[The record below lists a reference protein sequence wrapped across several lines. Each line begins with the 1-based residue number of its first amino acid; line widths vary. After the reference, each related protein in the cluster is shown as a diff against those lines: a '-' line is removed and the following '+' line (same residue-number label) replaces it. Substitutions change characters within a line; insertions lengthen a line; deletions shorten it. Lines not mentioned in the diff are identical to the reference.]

1 MLVYFFVT
9 VAVSTRK
16 DFNFYI
22 MAGAEAFWTRV
33 GIRPGTPCF
42 LSWGCL
48 FISDNFI
55 FLLIYIIIMDNMDS
69 TVPLNNKEA
78 FNLEAAI
85 LNAIARFNVINLGL
99 GIKKSLGWR
108 SNPFENPDIRTQEID
123 RILSKISNMGNLG
136 LYGVNPIN
144 MGETF
149 SNAAS
154 AQMSSLGQ
162 SLQGAK
168 SFFGFGG
175 KKSRRRRRS
184 GKRTRK
190 HR

>member
-1 MLVYFFVT
+1 MT
-9 VAVSTRK
+9 
-16 DFNFYI
+16 
-22 MAGAEAFWTRV
+22 
-33 GIRPGTPCF
+33 
-42 LSWGCL
+42 
-48 FISDNFI
+48 DN
-55 FLLIYIIIMDNMDS
+55 NVDS
-69 TVPLNNKEA
+69 TVPSYDKKA
-78 FNLEAAI
+78 YNLEAAI
-85 LNAIARFNVINLGL
+85 LNAIARFNAINTGL
-99 GIKKSLGWR
+99 GIKQSLGWR
-108 SNPFENPDIRTQEID
+108 SNPFENPDNRTQEIN

-144 MGETF
+144 MGESIT
-149 SNAAS
+149 NAAS

>member
-1 MLVYFFVT
+1 MPIKQAY
-9 VAVSTRK
+9 
-16 DFNFYI
+16 
-22 MAGAEAFWTRV
+22 
-33 GIRPGTPCF
+33 
-42 LSWGCL
+42 
-48 FISDNFI
+48 
-55 FLLIYIIIMDNMDS
+55 
-69 TVPLNNKEA
+69 
-78 FNLEAAI
+78 NLEAAI

-108 SNPFENPDIRTQEID
+108 SNPFENPDIRTEEIK

-168 SFFGFGG
+168 SFLGFGG

-190 HR
+190 HH

>member
-1 MLVYFFVT
+1 M
-9 VAVSTRK
+9 
-16 DFNFYI
+16 
-22 MAGAEAFWTRV
+22 
-33 GIRPGTPCF
+33 
-42 LSWGCL
+42 
-48 FISDNFI
+48 
-55 FLLIYIIIMDNMDS
+55 MDNNLDNNVDNPVYNTDGTTVES
-69 TVPLNNKEA
+69 TSPSYNKKA
-78 FNLEAAI
+78 YNLEAAI

-99 GIKKSLGWR
+99 GIRK

-123 RILSKISNMGNLG
+123 RILSEISSKPNLG

-144 MGETF
+144 MGESF

-154 AQMSSLGQ
+154 AQKNSIIQG
-162 SLQGAK
+162 LQGVK
-168 SFFGFGG
+168 RLFGFGG

>member
-1 MLVYFFVT
+1 
-9 VAVSTRK
+9 
-16 DFNFYI
+16 

-33 GIRPGTPCF
+33 GIRPGTPWF

-48 FISDNFI
+48 FISDKII
-55 FLLIYIIIMDNMDS
+55 FLLIYIIIMES
-69 TVPLNNKEA
+69 TVPIKQA
-78 FNLEAAI
+78 YNLEVAI

-108 SNPFENPDIRTQEID
+108 SNPFENPDNRTQEID

-144 MGETF
+144 MGESIT
-149 SNAAS
+149 NAAS

-168 SFFGFGG
+168 SFFGFGKGG